1 MSLVYVA
8 ILNLFMVLNKVLNR
22 RVTSL
27 TEILII
33 VALSFFPLFFNFP
46 YRVNIFL
53 SWEGSY
59 RMYLDQ
65 VPYKD
70 FGLPMGF
77 GYWII
82 PSLFFKI
89 FGPYLFSLIKAQ
101 VLINLL
107 SGFTFRSILSTLE
120 VKPVQKLL
128 SVILYCIS
136 YSFFNFWP
144 WYNHTVFVYEIL
156 GINFVLLAILG
167 NPSKNWKLYL
177 YLFLGAFFT
186 FLSLFT
192 KQDAGAIGFVIC
204 VVLLAYHTFVDKS
217 FKEILLFIAFF
228 GITACCF
235 ILPFAQHGFFYW
247 FNYGQPPHNSRIT
260 IADFLHEIF
269 GFSHWIK
276 FYLFAVA
283 LILINSIKDF
293 RVFILQKR
301 EVIFTLLTLGILG
314 EALLIQV
321 TSYTPP
327 DNNIYFH
334 SFAFAF
340 IISAIN
346 FNIIVE
352 KLYVTVIAVVMLLFW
367 WSGVYWK
374 YIQSILTRYTNIEI
388 TNLSTRSVKIEE
400 DSTLIDMSQW
410 KLSGLK
416 SFDRIY
422 LPGPTVDGMKRL
434 MESDAIK
441 NKKNPKV
448 LNMSEL
454 TPLASEIGY
463 ELEKGL
469 PLWYHQDVSIFDKEV
484 DFFAKRIEEDYY
496 DMVLFETI
504 PYLEN
509 FYPEKIRQTLIKHYK
524 LQDKFLAPRRPT
536 DSWIEVYVKK

>member
-1 MSLVYVA
+1 
-8 ILNLFMVLNKVLNR
+8 MVLNKVLDKR
-22 RVTSL
+22 STAL
-27 TEILII
+27 IEILII
-33 VALSFFPLFFNFP
+33 VALSVFPLFFNFP

-53 SWEGSY
+53 SWEGAY

-82 PSLFFKI
+82 PSIFFKI
-89 FGPYLFSLIKAQ
+89 FGPYLFSLVKAQ
-101 VLINLL
+101 VLINLI
-107 SGFTFRSILSTLE
+107 SGFTFRSILHTLD
-120 VKPVQKLL
+120 VKPVQRLL
-128 SVILYCIS
+128 SVIIYCIS

-156 GINFVLLAILG
+156 GINFVLLAIFNNTPKKWLT
-167 NPSKNWKLYL
+167 YF
-177 YLFLGAFFT
+177 YFFLGAFFT

-192 KQDAGAIGFVIC
+192 KQDAGAIGLMIC
-204 VVLLAYHTFVDKS
+204 LVLLTYNAFIDKS
-217 FKEILLFIAFF
+217 FKGISLFIGFF
-228 GITACCF
+228 VLTACCF

-247 FNYGQPPHNSRIT
+247 FNYGQPPHNARIT
-260 IADFLHEIF
+260 TADFLHEIF
-269 GFSHWIK
+269 GFSIWIK
-276 FYLFAVA
+276 FYIFVIA
-283 LILINSIKDF
+283 LILVNQIKDF
-293 RVFILQKR
+293 KTFIQEKR
-301 EVIFTLLTLGILG
+301 TVIFTLLTLGILG

-340 IISAIN
+340 IISSIN
-346 FNIIVE
+346 FNIILERV
-352 KLYVTVIAVVMLLFW
+352 YVVVIAVVMLLFW

-374 YIQSILTRYTNIEI
+374 YIQNILARYTSIEVN
-388 TNLSTRSVKIEE
+388 NLSTRSLKIVE
-400 DSTLIDMSQW
+400 DTTLIDMSQW
-410 KLSGLK
+410 RLSDMK
-416 SFDRIY
+416 AFERIY
-422 LPGPTVDGMKRL
+422 LPGPTIEGMERL
-434 MESDAIK
+434 MNSDAIK

-448 LNMSEL
+448 LNMTEL
-454 TPLASEIGY
+454 TPLAYEMGY

-469 PLWYHQDVSIFDKEV
+469 PLWYHQGVSMFDKEV
-484 DFFAKRIEEDYY
+484 DFFAKRIEDGYY
-496 DMVLFETI
+496 DMVMFETI

-536 DSWIEVYVKK
+536 DSWIEVFVKE